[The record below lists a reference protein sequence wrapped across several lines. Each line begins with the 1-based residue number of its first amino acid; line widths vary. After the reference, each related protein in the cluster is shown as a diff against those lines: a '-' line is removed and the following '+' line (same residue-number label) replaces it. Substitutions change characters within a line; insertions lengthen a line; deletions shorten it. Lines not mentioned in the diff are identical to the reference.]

1 MNNEFEL
8 VPLESDE
15 QLKPNFAGKNIKSR
29 PKMELASRLFSEG
42 QVDLEGAAKIT
53 GEHPVN
59 LKHIFAEEGVLPYKK
74 ILVCGGA
81 GFMGSNFIHYL
92 LKKYPSYNI
101 ANYDKLTYAGNLENL
116 RDVENDPRY
125 KFVKADIVDAE
136 TLENV
141 IKDENIELVV
151 NFAAETH
158 VDRSIAYSSD
168 FVRSNV
174 LGVQTL
180 LEAVTKN
187 NIRLVQISTD
197 EVYGSID
204 EGAFTEEHP
213 HKPNSPYSAAKSGGD
228 MLCRA
233 YNETHGTDVIVTHSC
248 NVFGPFQYPEKLIPL
263 FITHLME
270 GKKVPVYGNGL
281 NVREWIDV
289 HDHSRAVDFIMKNG
303 KAGDVFNIGTG
314 QEKTNLEI
322 TNAVLENFE
331 KDASHIEFVEDRK
344 GHDLR
349 YAIDSTK
356 IRTMGWEPAL
366 NFEASIA
373 RTIDWYRQN
382 AEWWKP
388 LKYPA
393 EQKNN
398 GTPSRKGMK
407 ALITAG
413 GRGTRLQPITFT
425 RNKHVIPLANKP
437 MIEHAIEKV
446 AAAGIWDIGI
456 SINEGEKELQKIL
469 GDGERFGTKITYIEQ
484 KGGPLGLAHVIK
496 NAKDFLGD
504 SPFIFYLG
512 DNIISADLN
521 GFIDEFLSKKLSCFL
536 ALSKVKDPQ
545 RFGVPVIDGDK
556 IIRVEEKP
564 EKPASD
570 FAVTGLYIYDK
581 NVMEAVEN
589 IKPSARGELEIS
601 DTHNYLINKGLN
613 IGWKEITGWWK
624 DTGKPK
630 DLLDGNRLLLEQ
642 IHEDIQGNIDKEA
655 DVSGKV
661 ILGEGSEIKGKSFVR
676 GPVAIGKNT
685 KIIDSYIGPYTA
697 IGNNTTIQKAEVE
710 HSIIMDNVNIHTPKR
725 IVDSIL
731 GHGVRVAHSVKT
743 SPSGHK
749 IVVGDNSEIE
759 L

>member
-1 MNNEFEL
+1 MRMDFEL

-15 QLKPNFAGKNIKSR
+15 QLKPDFKNKNLKNR
-29 PKMELASRLFSEG
+29 PKVELASRLFSEG
-42 QVDLEGAAKIT
+42 QVDMEGAIKMT
-53 GEHPVN
+53 GEHPID
-59 LKHIFAEEGVLPYKK
+59 LKHLFTEQGILPYKK

-81 GFMGSNFIHYL
+81 GFIGSNFIHYL

-101 ANYDKLTYAGNLENL
+101 VNYDKLTYAGNLENL

-125 KFVKADIVDAE
+125 KFVKADIADAE
-136 TLENV
+136 KLEEV
-141 IKDENIELVV
+141 IKDENIDLIV
-151 NFAAETH
+151 NFAAESH
-158 VDRSIAYSSD
+158 VDRSIENSAD

-187 NIRLVQISTD
+187 NMRLIQISTD
-197 EVYGSID
+197 EVFGSTD
-204 EGAFTEEHP
+204 EGAFHEESP
-213 HKPNSPYSAAKSGGD
+213 HRPNSPYSAAKSGGD

-233 YNETHGTDVIVTHSC
+233 YNETHGTDVVVTHSC
-248 NVFGPFQYPEKLIPL
+248 NVFGPLQYPEKLIPL
-263 FITHLME
+263 FVTNLLE
-270 GKKVPVYGNGL
+270 DKKVPVYGNGL

-289 HDHSRAVDFIMKNG
+289 HDHSRAIDLIMKNG
-303 KAGDVFNIGTG
+303 KAGEIFNIGTG
-314 QEKTNLEI
+314 QEKTNMEI
-322 TNAVLENFE
+322 TNTILEKFG
-331 KDASHIEFVEDRK
+331 KDASHIEFVDDRK
-344 GHDLR
+344 GHDKR
-349 YAIDSTK
+349 YAVDSTK
-356 IRTMGWEPAL
+356 LRNMGWEPSL
-366 NFEASIA
+366 NFEASMA
-373 RTIDWYRQN
+373 RTIDWYKEN
-382 AEWWKP
+382 ENWWKP

-393 EQKNN
+393 SQNYKKDA
-398 GTPSRKGMK
+398 SRKGMK

-446 AAAGIWDIGI
+446 VGAGITDIGI
-456 SINEGEKELQKIL
+456 SINEGEKELQKII
-469 GDGERFGTKITYIEQ
+469 GDGSRFGTDITYIEQ
-484 KGGPLGLAHVIK
+484 IGGALGLAHVIK

-504 SPFIFYLG
+504 SPFLFYLG

-521 GFIDEFLSKKLSCFL
+521 EFVDEFLNKKLSCFL
-536 ALSKVKDPQ
+536 ALSKVKDPE
-545 RFGVPVIDGDK
+545 RFGVPVIEGDK

-564 EKPASD
+564 EKPASN
-570 FAVTGLYIYDK
+570 FAVTGLYMYDK
-581 NVMEAVEN
+581 NVIEAVEN

-601 DTHNYLINKGLN
+601 DANTYLIDKGLDV
-613 IGWKEITGWWK
+613 GFKEITGWWK
-624 DTGKPK
+624 DTGKPS

-642 IHEDIQGNIDKEA
+642 IHPDIKGEIDAEA

-661 ILGEGSEIKGKSFVR
+661 ILGEGSVIKGKSFVR
-676 GPVAIGKNT
+676 GPVAIGENT
-685 KIIDSYIGPYTA
+685 KIIDSYIGPYTS
-697 IGNNTTIQKAEVE
+697 IGNNTTVEKAEIE

-731 GHGVRVAHSVKT
+731 GHGVKVAHSIKT

-749 IVVGDNSEIE
+749 IVAGDNSEIE